1 MSWACAGR
9 GAKANA
15 AMAAAVAAESMIFL
29 RIVTFLHLLTTD
41 PASQRDSTQ
50 AYSNRCSFFLSNET
64 AIGLSVHRLGNKP
77 GPAVVT
83 AEQNEIANRGLKT
96 RLPCLQ
102 TPPRR
107 WQLERHEQMND

>member
-83 AEQNEIANRGLKT
+83 AGQNEIAT
-96 RLPCLQ
+96 RSFERKLSSLQ
-102 TPPRR
+102 PRACC
-107 WQLERHEQMND
+107 W